1 MAEIEYLTKKGMQE
15 ELKAVEEKLRAL
27 EEVERQPLLYL
38 RANFTEY
45 ASDLIAVTFNVH
57 VFSVPPYQTE
67 LLQREIKA
75 D

>member
-27 EEVERQPLLYL
+27 EEVERQPRYTCELISQSMLQIWLL
-38 RANFTEY
+38 
-45 ASDLIAVTFNVH
+45 TFNCMF
-57 VFSVPPYQTE
+57 FSGE
-67 LLQREIKA
+67 RDREREGRGA